1 MTRTP
6 QRWSLA
12 RSLLVLSLAGL
23 AACAGKGDVNRT
35 QPDRLDKTIFYNA
48 DGSPRLFYYRK
59 TVVGVPPTTAFAFEG
74 AMGELM
80 KVRFDIT
87 ENYLVGYRSYDYVL
101 GAQNVNTGGAN
112 NRDTPLLIFKIGSHF
127 DVKREYNPGTG
138 EETNVISENTT
149 DRSWNQRQYMRV
161 EWGSNLA
168 EMDGDPTD
176 PMDFLATKKL
186 EVGFDVGEGERAL
199 VNPDRP
205 TLTRDYIDFATKE
218 MRTPDYMACLKL
230 FDSWDDEIG
239 PWGCGQSEIT
249 YRNALMPVP
258 TSSSFEPLAY
268 PDREILRDD
277 KGNPIRTVA
286 GNNPCT
292 ANILKYFGGAAS
304 GADCDVAS
312 VDQFS
317 KFGFFRIE
325 RSEYDRRVGAT
336 EEGRQYYATRWN
348 IWQDSMKK
356 DTDGKPVL
364 INGKPVVLDYSAR
377 TTRTIPYYLNVEFP
391 NDPSLREMAQ
401 MVVDD
406 WDQAMRETVAAL
418 VLNEA
423 NGNGAVGMTEIK
435 KKAATLPKIVVLKE
449 NGCSLDNVNAFVAAN
464 KDVRKLVEDQVST
477 ETLDLESV
485 TSANLT
491 QACSVLAKVTEDR
504 ADDDADHPKFVWQR
518 DGDLRYSFLYWVDR
532 PQPGGPLGYGPSSA
546 DPETGE
552 IISAAAYIYGAAL
565 DTYAQFAVDS
575 VRLANSSLDP
585 DDFLAGKTISDVL
598 LETAK
603 ASKARLDEPLTSGAR
618 NLGLSRLRAQG
629 KSSRDRVVKVGAG
642 IDDQA
647 IARVR
652 GTPIEKLLLNDD
664 VLPGM
669 IRGYKPGDVAPAD
682 AFEQVMGNPWVSSQ
696 AREQQRARFQN
707 LAGHHGCIYMADF
720 ADDAILGT
728 AMDLDHMGLSGDAMF
743 KELRARIFRGL
754 ADHEMGHTMGLRHN
768 FAAST
773 DALNYADDFWRIHE
787 TPPADPTKP
796 PSEEWAKQGLAEYQ
810 YASVMDYGARFNSD
824 IHGLGKYDTAAIR
837 FGYGQLIDLMP
848 KGAASYDTK
857 LVNDIFFYDYT
868 KLPQAVG
875 GVDNIVSADTP
886 VIPYFRYRDVL
897 VDDYVKGKNLILP
910 ERPYKFCEDFFEGNL
925 DCKTWDHGANQR
937 EIVDNVQQM
946 YRNYYIFNAYKRG
959 RTTWQVDDYLTRI
972 ATRYFNRY
980 SEAFEFY
987 FFLGDA
993 FTDPDYADKPVTEEG
1008 GRGLGMPTIGDD
1020 LLMASMSGLNAL
1032 GAVLQTPEPGPHCAV
1047 STQPNVMIREFDE
1060 AACMKG
1066 QTLESIALPDAK
1078 PFFISLSDDFYYR
1091 ITQSGSLY
1099 DKLEALFTLTSTE
1112 SRFFRVT
1119 DADINGRSSIN
1130 FFREFHDEMLKLLSG
1145 VIRDDS
1151 ASYGGTMVNGVY
1163 QPTLVVDPRT
1173 FGTLGATPTPRGP
1186 VVVDTPV
1193 NKTIRYWAL
1202 LLGLARLGSTWDATL
1217 DFQNHLVVSVK
1228 GSNDDQAW
1236 GSNITVRE
1244 YTHPQTGVIYRAPV
1258 YPGVGNIGSGILD
1271 ELAELTGSAGV
1282 RGTLSDKWGT
1292 YKDNPVPTWYTAKAD
1307 LDAAAA
1313 GTDQKAYE
1321 DAQEIFTILDQMVAY
1336 RIDLISDIRSFR
1348 KQLLLP

>member
-1 MTRTP
+1 MTACTP
-6 QRWSLA
+6 KRVSLG
-12 RSLLVLSLAGL
+12 RSLLVGSLVAL
-23 AACAGKGDVNRT
+23 AACAGNKGDVNRA
-35 QPDRLDKTIFYNA
+35 QLDAVDKTIFYNA
-48 DGSPRLFYYRK
+48 DGSARTFYYRK
-59 TVVGVPPTTAFAFEG
+59 TVVGVPPTTAFVFEG
-74 AMGELM
+74 AMGELL
-80 KVRFDIT
+80 KVRFDVT
-87 ENYLVGYRSYDYVL
+87 QNYLIGYRAFDYAL
-101 GAQNVNTGGAN
+101 GSQNANTGGTN
-112 NRDTPLLIFKIGSHF
+112 NRDTPLLVFKISSHF

-149 DRSWNQRQYMRV
+149 DRPWDQRQYMRV

-176 PMDFLATKKL
+176 PMDWLATQKL
-186 EVGFDVGEGERAL
+186 DVGFSVGEGERAL

-205 TLTRDYIDFATKE
+205 IITRDYLDFATKE
-218 MRTPDYMACLKL
+218 MRTPDYLACLKL

-249 YRNALMPVP
+249 TRNALMPVP
-258 TSSSFEPLAY
+258 ASSSFEPLSY

-277 KGNPIRTVA
+277 NGNPIRTVGGA
-286 GNNPCT
+286 PCT
-292 ANILKYFGGAAS
+292 ASNLQYFAGAAS
-304 GADCDVAS
+304 GADCDVAAM
-312 VDQFS
+312 DQFS
-317 KFGFFRIE
+317 KFGYFRVE

-348 IWQDSMKK
+348 IWQDTIKR

-364 INGKPVVLDYSAR
+364 VNGKPKVLAFKDRA
-377 TTRTIPYYLNVEFP
+377 TKTIPYYLNVEFP
-391 NDPSLREMAQ
+391 NDPSLHKMAEM
-401 MVVDD
+401 VIDD

-418 VLNEA
+418 ILSEA
-423 NGNGAVGMTEIK
+423 NNNLTASMLAIK
-435 KKAATLPKIVVLKE
+435 QKAATLPKIFVLKD
-449 NGCSLDNVNAFVAAN
+449 NGCSLDAVRSFVDAN
-464 KDVRKLVEDQVST
+464 EDVRKRVEDQVST
-477 ETLDLESV
+477 DTLDLENV
-485 TSANLT
+485 TSTNLT
-491 QACSVLAKVTEDR
+491 QACSVLARFTEDR
-504 ADDDADHPKFVWQR
+504 ADGDAEHPKFVWQR

-585 DDFLAGKTISDVL
+585 DDFLSGKTISDVL
-598 LETAK
+598 LESAK
-603 ASKARLDEPLTSGAR
+603 ASRARLEEPVTSGAR
-618 NLGLSRLRAQG
+618 NLATSRLRAQG
-629 KSSRDRVVKVGAG
+629 KTAGDRVVKVGAG

-647 IARVR
+647 IARV
-652 GTPIEKLLLNDD
+652 LLNDD

-682 AFEQVMGNPWVSSQ
+682 AFDRAMDNPWVSSQ
-696 AREQQRARFQN
+696 AREQARDRVQK
-707 LAGHHGCIYMADF
+707 LASRHGCIYMGDF

-728 AMDLDHMGLSGDAMF
+728 ALELDQMGLSGDAMF

-754 ADHEMGHTMGLRHN
+754 ADHEVGHTMGLRHN
-768 FAAST
+768 FAASS
-773 DALNYADDFWRIHE
+773 DALNYADDYWRIRTAPLTDTT
-787 TPPADPTKP
+787 TPA
-796 PSEEWAKQGLAEYQ
+796 SEQWAKQKLAEYQ
-810 YASVMDYGARFNSD
+810 YASVMDYGSRFNSD
-824 IHGLGKYDTAAIR
+824 VHGLGKYDTAAIR

-848 KGAASYDTK
+848 NEALSYDNG
-857 LVNDIFFYDYT
+857 LRNDIFLYDYT

-875 GVDNIVSADTP
+875 GVDKIIAADTP
-886 VIPYFRYRDVL
+886 VIPYARYREL
-897 VDDYVKGKNLILP
+897 LQSDYQAGGPFYILP

-925 DCKTWDHGANQR
+925 DCKTWDFGANQR
-937 EIVDNVQQM
+937 EIVDNIQQM

-959 RTTWQVDDYLTRI
+959 RTTWQVDDYLNRL

-993 FTDPDYADKPVTEEG
+993 FTDPRWNDLPAPD
-1008 GRGLGMPTIGDD
+1008 GRGLGMPTLGDD
-1020 LLMASMSGLNAL
+1020 LLMASMSSLNAL

-1047 STQPNVMIREFDE
+1047 PTQPNVMIPEFDPD
-1060 AACMKG
+1060 ACMPG
-1066 QTLESIALPDAK
+1066 QSLESIGLPDAK
-1078 PFFISLSDDFYYR
+1078 PFFISLSNDFYYR

-1145 VIRDDS
+1145 VIRNDS
-1151 ASYGGTMVNGVY
+1151 TAYGGTIVNGVY
-1163 QPTLVVDPRT
+1163 QPSLVVDPRT
-1173 FGTLGATPTPRGP
+1173 FGTLGATPTPKGP

-1202 LLGLARLGSTWDATL
+1202 LLSLARLGSTWDATL
-1217 DFQNHLVVSVK
+1217 DFQNFLVVTVK

-1236 GSNITVRE
+1236 GSTVAVKE
-1244 YTHPQTGVIYRAPV
+1244 FTHPVTGVIYRAPV
-1258 YPGVGNIGSGILD
+1258 YGGVGNIGSGLLD
-1271 ELAELTGSAGV
+1271 ELTELTGTAGI
-1282 RGTLSDKWGT
+1282 RGTLSAKWGT
-1292 YKDNPVPTWYTAKAD
+1292 YDNQTLPNWYSAKAD

-1313 GTDQKAYE
+1313 GTDQAAYE
-1321 DAQEIFTILDQMVAY
+1321 KAQLIFSYLDQLVSY